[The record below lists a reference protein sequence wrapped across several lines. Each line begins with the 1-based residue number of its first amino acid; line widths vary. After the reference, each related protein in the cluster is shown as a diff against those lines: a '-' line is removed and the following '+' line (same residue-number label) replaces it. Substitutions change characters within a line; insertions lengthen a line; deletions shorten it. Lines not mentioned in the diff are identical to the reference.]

1 MNVFRTY
8 TNKYKSIVL
17 LVLILL
23 TSNTMDA
30 QTIYDKNGAMFTYRI
45 KGDDWQSHPLR
56 EVVSTVPLYEFRPIT
71 PIHHI
76 MGSVKSAPSNPYF
89 VISDV
94 IES

>member
-1 MNVFRTY
+1 MIGY
-8 TNKYKSIVL
+8 ISIG
-17 LVLILL
+17 
-23 TSNTMDA
+23 S
-30 QTIYDKNGAMFTYRI
+30 YRI

-89 VISDV
+89 VIPDAMIVKNKKKEGS
-94 IES
+94 IFNFNSF

>member
-1 MNVFRTY
+1 MIGY
-8 TNKYKSIVL
+8 ISIG
-17 LVLILL
+17 
-23 TSNTMDA
+23 S
-30 QTIYDKNGAMFTYRI
+30 KRI
-45 KGDDWQSHPLR
+45 KGDDWQTPPLR
-56 EVVSTVPLYEFRPIT
+56 EGVSTVPLYEFRPIT

>member
-30 QTIYDKNGAMFTYRI
+30 QTIYDKNGEMFTFTKDSY
-45 KGDDWQSHPLR
+45 K
-56 EVVSTVPLYEFRPIT
+56 
-71 PIHHI
+71 
-76 MGSVKSAPSNPYF
+76 AN
-89 VISDV
+89 ISY
-94 IES
+94 

>member
-1 MNVFRTY
+1 MIGY
-8 TNKYKSIVL
+8 ISIG
-17 LVLILL
+17 
-23 TSNTMDA
+23 S
-30 QTIYDKNGAMFTYRI
+30 YRI

-56 EVVSTVPLYEFRPIT
+56 EVVSTVPPYEFRPIT

-89 VISDV
+89 VIPDV

>member
-1 MNVFRTY
+1 MSVFRTY
-8 TNKYKSIVL
+8 TNKYKSIAL

-56 EVVSTVPLYEFRPIT
+56 E
-71 PIHHI
+71 
-76 MGSVKSAPSNPYF
+76 
-89 VISDV
+89 
-94 IES
+94 

>member
-56 EVVSTVPLYEFRPIT
+56 ESFQPYPMKYHWIT
-71 PIHHI
+71 LVCHI
-76 MGSVKSAPSNPYF
+76 MGAVETPHP
-89 VISDV
+89 IT
-94 IES
+94 IL